1 MISHQLVKIVNVIHK
16 IRLLSC
22 HLMCV
27 AEIEMHAHESLIF
40 CSHSTKIILQNM
52 YSFHNSG
59 AENQA
64 LCQCHEAIQAHVIL

>member
-40 CSHSTKIILQNM
+40 CSHSTKIM
-52 YSFHNSG
+52 YSFPVIIP